1 MSQNRR
7 YKYYDEYG
15 QPVDQYGRAI
25 NPKTGRTYEEE
36 AKEDIDP
43 SSRSAGQYRKR
54 SRSSNWEEREVE
66 SRPTRQQRPQRSQ
79 PPRRKKRKKRG
90 SIVKKILLV
99 VVLILAL
106 VIADICHLLTLYTYD
121 DTNESSLAA
130 NTEDGIMT
138 IALFGVDTRENDA
151 SSGTR
156 ADAIM
161 LMSVDPKRKSIKLT
175 SLMRDS
181 LVDVPGHGQTKLCHA
196 YGYGGPQMMLQTINE
211 DFDMNV
217 KEYMVVDFA
226 EMASIIDSVGGVTVT
241 LTDDE
246 VKETNKY
253 IDEYCWKTLNIPTQ
267 RIEGSG
273 EQKLNGIQAMTY
285 GRIRKGNTGGDWKRA
300 ERQSVVLNQVFSKA
314 TSNPITMLKFLN
326 GLMPNVTSSMSKM
339 DFVYMGL
346 TTLVHGMPKMS
357 HIRLPLDGEWQYGT
371 TSSGA
376 SVIRFSDRV
385 LASHLHSYIY
395 DDIDPTKNSD

>member
-1 MSQNRR
+1 METRPRR
-7 YKYYDEYG
+7 
-15 QPVDQYGRAI
+15 Q
-25 NPKTGRTYEEE
+25 
-36 AKEDIDP
+36 
-43 SSRSAGQYRKR
+43 
-54 SRSSNWEEREVE
+54 
-66 SRPTRQQRPQRSQ
+66 QRSQ

-138 IALFGVDTRENDA
+138 VALFGVDKRENDA

-181 LVDVPGHGQTKLCHA
+181 LVDVPKHGQTKLCHA
-196 YGYGGPQMMLQTINE
+196 YGYGGAQMMLQTINE

-314 TSNPITMLKFLN
+314 TSNPITMLRFLN

-346 TTLVHGMPKMS
+346 TTLVHGMPTMS

-376 SVIRFSDRV
+376 SVIRFSDSV